1 MDAVWDVLRWGGL
14 VVGIVLCIVHVLFS
28 LLFLSLIFYEKAQ
41 LWQRGMCLSL
51 SLGCLYLPIY
61 GIGTLIFGFSDP
73 LSSYHA
79 MLYEHNIAWL
89 WAAVAIAIFILSI
102 VIGGLQE
109 LQDVFER
116 RRQQR
121 AAEVSALMQLAGK
134 PSEVIMGDMY
144 KNIQGST
151 IITRSLLVN
160 SLNKI
165 NEQDS
170 DIAKALSTVG
180 QAIHDS
186 GNREA
191 GELFD
196 QFNEE
201 LSKDKPQKS
210 ILKTCWAGIQQA
222 LPTIKSIAEA
232 TGVVAKLF

>member
-1 MDAVWDVLRWGGL
+1 MGCIEMGRFSCSYCFMYSTRIVQSFIFLGL
-14 VVGIVLCIVHVLFS
+14 Y
-28 LLFLSLIFYEKAQ
+28 FLKRPNCGKEV
-41 LWQRGMCLSL
+41 CVLSL
-51 SLGCLYLPIY
+51 SLGRLYLPIY

-121 AAEVSALMQLAGK
+121 AAEETLGGDNGRYVQKYPRINYHYSKPFGK
-134 PSEVIMGDMY
+134 LPKQD
-144 KNIQGST
+144 Q
-151 IITRSLLVN
+151 
-160 SLNKI
+160 
-165 NEQDS
+165 EQDS

-201 LSKDKPQKS
+201 LSKDKP
-210 ILKTCWAGIQQA
+210 
-222 LPTIKSIAEA
+222 
-232 TGVVAKLF
+232 